1 MSTLHSGTPP
11 EILAILEQSPTDL
24 AFTCDADRHITWAS
38 PSFMTVLGL
47 EAADLIGRD
56 PATLLHPDDVPAAQE
71 RSARL
76 RAGESPEGRE
86 SDWRV
91 RLLDVDGRPHWM
103 LGTILRLDDDHA
115 ALSGF
120 AISLHHID
128 DLIRLSDQA
137 AAGAARTRAVI
148 ESMLDPIILMQ
159 GVRDESG
166 VLIDLLYV
174 DCNDAAWQYNQLT
187 RDQMIGHRLLDL
199 FPGQATGGPLPLY
212 FEVLETGEPC
222 ILDDY
227 AYPHEIIGSER
238 RYDIRAMRAGDDL
251 LALTWRDVTDRY
263 RDRQA
268 LAVSE
273 QMYRLATE
281 DVTDAVLQSDED
293 MTITWVSPSFE
304 ELAGYTED
312 EVLGHSGLDFI
323 IDPDPEQIGAAMR
336 RARTTGSVSEL
347 HLRIRRKDGTPR
359 WVSIRLRFANQGADG
374 AFGYVSVVRDIDD
387 EIRIRE
393 QLEHQTRHDMLTGLA
408 NRQLFEERLAAH
420 LVGRGDSPVA
430 VLTVGIDRLTPI
442 NDALSYGVGDLVI
455 RTVAARI
462 GHCVADRAQIA
473 RIGGDTFCVLVSAP
487 QTGPQIAESILAA
500 VRQPLVVEEH
510 SIFPT
515 VSIGLA
521 TVQPHDDAAE
531 LLRRS
536 AVGMRHAEEQGR
548 DRWAEAGPAAAS
560 AAVHEWEYRET
571 LQQAISHG
579 VITGWY
585 QPVVSL
591 ANRDI
596 QGYEVLAR
604 WPDGGQVDHTPG
616 VFIASAEEA
625 GLIEVLDRR
634 MIEGAVA
641 ALPDLDGLHL
651 AVNISMATLSS
662 PSTFAWV
669 RDLAEHHGGSLNG
682 LYLEV
687 TETAVRTVTPV
698 LIAGMESLCT
708 LGVRWL
714 VDDFGTGYSSIS
726 HLRDLPVHGLK
737 LDISFTRGIAAG
749 DDRSLVLARGLAG
762 LAHGLELETIAE
774 GVEDE
779 QTAATLAEAGWE
791 LAQGYLFG
799 QAVPQPLD

>member
-1 MSTLHSGTPP
+1 MSTLPTGTPP
-11 EILAILEQSPTDL
+11 EILTVLEQSPTDL

-47 EAADLIGRD
+47 ETPDLIGRD
-56 PATLLHPDDVPAAQE
+56 PVTLLHPDDVRAAQE

-76 RAGESPEGRE
+76 RAGEARNGRE

-103 LGTILRLDDDHA
+103 LGTIVRLDDDRG
-115 ALSGF
+115 ALHGF
-120 AISLHHID
+120 AIALHHID

-137 AAGAARTRAVI
+137 AAGAERTRAII
-148 ESMLDPIILMQ
+148 ESLLDPIILMQ

-187 RDQMIGHRLLDL
+187 REQMIDHRLLDL
-199 FPGQATGGPLPLY
+199 FPGQATEGPLPLY

-304 ELAGYTED
+304 ELAGYADE
-312 EVLGHSGLDFI
+312 EVLGRNGLDFV
-323 IDPDPEQIGAAMR
+323 IDPDVEQIRAAMR
-336 RARTTGSVSEL
+336 RARTTGNVSEL
-347 HLRIRRKDGTPR
+347 HLRLRRKDGTPR
-359 WVSIRLRFANQGADG
+359 WVSSRLRFATQGAGG

-387 EIRIRE
+387 EIRVRQ

-408 NRQLFEERLAAH
+408 NRQLFEERVTAH
-420 LVGRGDSPVA
+420 LHGHGDSPAA

-462 GHCVADRAQIA
+462 GNCVADRAQMA
-473 RIGGDTFCVLVSAP
+473 RIGGDTFGVLVSAP
-487 QTGPQIAESILAA
+487 HSGQQVAESILTA
-500 VRQPLVVEEH
+500 VRQPLVVDEH
-510 SIFPT
+510 SILPT

-521 TVQPHDDAAE
+521 MVHPDDDAAE

-548 DRWAEAGPAAAS
+548 DRWAEAGLAAAS
-560 AAVHEWEYRET
+560 AAVHEWEFRET
-571 LQQAISHG
+571 LQHAITNH

-591 ANRDI
+591 TDREVK
-596 QGYEVLAR
+596 GYELLAR
-604 WPDGGQVDHTPG
+604 WPDGGHVDHTPG
-616 VFIASAEEA
+616 VFIPSAEEA
-625 GLIEVLDRR
+625 GLIETLDRR
-634 MIEGAVA
+634 MIERAVE
-641 ALPDLDGLHL
+641 ALPDLDGRHL

-662 PSTFAWV
+662 PSSFAWM
-669 RDLAEHHGGSLNG
+669 RSLADRHHGALEG

-687 TETAVRTVTPV
+687 TETTVRSVTPA

-762 LAHGLELETIAE
+762 LAHGLGLETIAE

-799 QAVPQPLD
+799 QATPEPLP